1 MEEAKLVVGFQLP
14 HGKTCSAKS
23 AAAFM
28 TELLSQ
34 LPSFIHLRV
43 VHADSILCVPEWLDT
58 LEERHLRYGVVA
70 RMPRPFQRVPR
81 QYLIWLFQTKLG
93 WQRGMTAAMFP
104 FGLFTTGGKIRN
116 KARRK
121 TIRLG
126 CRRNSGKCGSQSLT

>member
-1 MEEAKLVVGFQLP
+1 
-14 HGKTCSAKS
+14 
-23 AAAFM
+23 M

-70 RMPRPFQRVPR
+70 RLPRPFQRVPR

-104 FGLFTTGGKIRN
+104 FGLFTTGGIIRN

-121 TIRLG
+121 PFAWGVGETAENAEAKALLETILHLG
-126 CRRNSGKCGSQSLT
+126 WHNALRSSS